1 MIEEIR
7 KGRTAEAAECWADG
21 LCTGAWDPGEDA
33 EVALRE
39 AWVAATV
46 EDCNR
51 LKRPLEA
58 TACEAMTSAKEASTI
73 AAVTTV

>member
-1 MIEEIR
+1 MMEEIR

-39 AWVAATV
+39 V
-46 EDCNR
+46 
-51 LKRPLEA
+51 
-58 TACEAMTSAKEASTI
+58 
-73 AAVTTV
+73 